1 MITEQKNVE
10 LWKIA
15 KRRSAFKYS
24 LTSYLAINGFLIA
37 VWLFSTG
44 ENSYFWP
51 GWCLM
56 GWGIGIAIQYIHAYH
71 GSSMYSAEAEYEKL
85 KDQHHQ

>member
-1 MITEQKNVE
+1 MITEQKNEE

-24 LTSYLAINGFLIA
+24 LTSYLAVNGFLIA
-37 VWLFSTG
+37 LWFFSTR

-51 GWCLM
+51 GWCLT
-56 GWGIGIAIQYIHAYH
+56 GWGLA
-71 GSSMYSAEAEYEKL
+71 
-85 KDQHHQ
+85 